1 MRNEEFLIPNFLIP
15 NSSLYSINI
24 DISVHHGID
33 GQCGYAFHPKFFG
46 YVLAVTHHGGQ
57 ADVEHVGNLLVDMSL
72 CHERQHLKLAV
83 GEGVLL
89 GLSIKRGK
97 VTAVGV
103 GVLFKGEQ

>member
-33 GQCGYAFHPKFFG
+33 GQCGYAFHTKFLG

-57 ADVEHVGNLLVDMSL
+57 ADVEHVGNFLVDMSL
-72 CHERQHLKLAV
+72 CHKRQHLNLAV
-83 GEGVLL
+83 GEWIVLWL
-89 GLSIKRGK
+89 TVDGRQVAS
-97 VTAVGV
+97 VSMSM
-103 GVLFKGEQ
+103 LFEGE